1 MTASS
6 TANKKT
12 NATPNFD
19 MDFTKYVA
27 DFKLP
32 QVDVDALV
40 ASQTKTVEALTSAN
54 RTAVEGA
61 QAVATRHNEIVK
73 NAITELTETMQ
84 ELSSVEKPQERAAK
98 QAQIVKASYEKAVSN
113 AQELSDMIVKSNAE
127 AFTMINK
134 RFLESLD
141 EAAALIRKAS

>member
-1 MTASS
+1 MTASTS
-6 TANKKT
+6 SSKKT
-12 NATPNFD
+12 NGATNFD

-40 ASQTKTVEALTSAN
+40 VSQTKTIEALSAAN

-61 QAVATRHNEIVK
+61 QAVAKRHNEIVK
-73 NAITELTETMQ
+73 AALTDLSETMKD
-84 ELSSVEKPQERAAK
+84 LSTAEKPQDRAAK
-98 QAQIVKASYEKAVSN
+98 QAQLVKASYEKAVSN
-113 AQELSDMIVKSNAE
+113 AQELSDMIVKSNAD
-127 AFTMINK
+127 AFSMINK

-141 EAAALIRKAS
+141 EAAALIRKAN